1 MTTLEM
7 ALVLIPVALLAYSY
21 GLYPAFLWGWSR
33 VAPRPSTLSDPQW
46 SPTVTVVLPAYNE
59 ERQIAGA
66 IDALLAQDYP
76 PSFVTSSSCP
86 TRQRI
91 GRTRS

>member
-1 MTTLEM
+1 MG
-7 ALVLIPVALLAYSY
+7 LVTRGS
-21 GLYPAFLWGWSR
+21 PA
-33 VAPRPSTLSDPQW
+33 STLSDPQW

-76 PSFVTSSSCP
+76 AEL
-86 TRQRI
+86 RQI
-91 GRTRS
+91 LVVSDASTDGRTRS